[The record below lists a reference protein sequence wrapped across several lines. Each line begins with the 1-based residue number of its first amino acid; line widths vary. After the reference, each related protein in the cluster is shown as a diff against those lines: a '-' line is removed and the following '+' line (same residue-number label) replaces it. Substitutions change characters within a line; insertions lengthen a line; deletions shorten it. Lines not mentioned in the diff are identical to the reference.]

1 MLLPS
6 FTALCALA
14 TIPWV
19 DARTDYPVVGVKSGI
34 NPLTRETPARRN
46 ISALYEEAGPQ
57 WDLYVDALKAMQ
69 RTNETD
75 PLSYFQIASIHGQP
89 YGPWPPGAAQ
99 TGAQQGY
106 CPHNEALFGTW
117 HRAYLS
123 LYEQT
128 LVKHAQEIAQTYPPR
143 YRRQYV
149 EAADRLRAAWWDWAS
164 DSRVPPVTT
173 QKTVVINRPY
183 GDGLRPLRVLNPF
196 YTYKYP
202 QAAQDGDYGRFS
214 GVGNTK
220 RCTQQGNSY
229 PKSANELLS
238 KISLKSQVYTAL
250 SRAKSWSEIST
261 SANGGSSIEGPHG
274 SIHIRAACGLDFVY
288 LETSGFEPL
297 FMLHH
302 VNVDRFLAFW
312 QVLHYENGKIEFN
325 YKTDGLYAT
334 PKGTTV
340 TAKSPLRPFEN
351 ERGPLTSE
359 DMTNIGDWGYT
370 YEPIE
375 FWRQSPAEQK
385 RVVTQYVNKWYG
397 PQRQATAPRAVKAR
411 GVAEP
416 QYYANL
422 EVERSELDLPAMV
435 DLYVKGRHAG
445 SFALLGMPMHG
456 KSYEEIP
463 LQQAIQD
470 AAFSLNITSAL
481 GMREVLN
488 HHLEARITKPD
499 GTLIPLEKVPSL
511 KIDLEEV
518 QVAAPETDEE
528 LPKFGLADVR
538 PARVKA
544 LTKEVVEV
552 LVTVHVP
559 CPTATPSYGVL

>member
-34 NPLTRETPARRN
+34 NPLTGETPARRN

-57 WDLYVDALKAMQ
+57 CHTGLGHQALLRREVSKDTALIITDATQ
-69 RTNETD
+69 
-75 PLSYFQIASIHGQP
+75 
-89 YGPWPPGAAQ
+89 
-99 TGAQQGY
+99 
-106 CPHNEALFGTW
+106 
-117 HRAYLS
+117 
-123 LYEQT
+123 QT

-143 YRRQYV
+143 YRRQYT

-183 GDGLRPLRVLNPF
+183 GDGVRPLRVLNPF

-202 QAAQDGDYGRFS
+202 QSAQDGAFGRFS

-220 RCTQQGNSY
+220 RCTQQGNSF

-238 KISLKSQVYTAL
+238 KISLKSQVSGKYTAL

-422 EVERSELDLPAMV
+422 EVERSELALPAMV

-499 GTLIPLEKVPSL
+499 GTLIPLETVPSL

-528 LPKFGLADVR
+528 LPQFGRADIR

-559 CPTATPSYGVL
+559 CPTETPSYGVL

>member
-1 MLLPS
+1 
-6 FTALCALA
+6 
-14 TIPWV
+14 
-19 DARTDYPVVGVKSGI
+19 
-34 NPLTRETPARRN
+34 
-46 ISALYEEAGPQ
+46 
-57 WDLYVDALKAMQ
+57 
-69 RTNETD
+69 
-75 PLSYFQIASIHGQP
+75 
-89 YGPWPPGAAQ
+89 
-99 TGAQQGY
+99 
-106 CPHNEALFGTW
+106 
-117 HRAYLS
+117 
-123 LYEQT
+123 
-128 LVKHAQEIAQTYPPR
+128 
-143 YRRQYV
+143 
-149 EAADRLRAAWWDWAS
+149 
-164 DSRVPPVTT
+164 
-173 QKTVVINRPY
+173 
-183 GDGLRPLRVLNPF
+183 
-196 YTYKYP
+196 
-202 QAAQDGDYGRFS
+202 
-214 GVGNTK
+214 
-220 RCTQQGNSY
+220 
-229 PKSANELLS
+229 
-238 KISLKSQVYTAL
+238 
-250 SRAKSWSEIST
+250 
-261 SANGGSSIEGPHG
+261 
-274 SIHIRAACGLDFVY
+274 
-288 LETSGFEPL
+288 
-297 FMLHH
+297 MLHH
-302 VNVDRFLAFW
+302 VNVDRILAFW

-488 HHLEARITKPD
+488 HHLEARITKVSHLFGHLSPFQPPANM
-499 GTLIPLEKVPSL
+499 T
-511 KIDLEEV
+511 
-518 QVAAPETDEE
+518 AARRNLD
-528 LPKFGLADVR
+528 
-538 PARVKA
+538 PAREGAEPQDRPRGGPSRRARDGRGAPQVRARRRSASSCQGAYQGGRRGACHGSRAVPDRDA
-544 LTKEVVEV
+544 LIRSPLSGAEVTEVELCSYALLGLWHAHYV
-552 LVTVHVP
+552 LCIFITSLLSFV
-559 CPTATPSYGVL
+559 CPTTPRRRIPRGGLYSRAFALYPGLDDSHARTIIIIISASLRSMLAAKLDA